1 MAVSAAAAVAAALSA
16 VAGRTAPGEFDGY
29 SRAPVSQVRALDAFA
44 DPEFEGRD
52 ASCFKATESVRLVP
66 GCGFNGSGGLRVKP
80 PLGGK
85 VRVDFSCKVVP
96 QPGKKYV
103 FSILRR
109 RNENGFAHVVWSCHD
124 KAGRDV
130 KANWNMKKKELP
142 AGWEEIEVEVAPPAG
157 KEIARHSFFTIVQAT
172 GSTAEKKNNPNAY
185 VDFDLIGLRED
196 VPEWMLCNTWP
207 IRNRVYREEG
217 RVRFHS
223 SFVGDVVPPGSRV
236 RYRVEL
242 IAADGNRLG
251 DQALKADANG
261 VFTADFGR
269 LAHSGPATL
278 RVSLADDTHRT
289 IAGVKEIPVAV
300 EGRPAEK
307 PDTIY
312 VPENGVCVM
321 NGRPFMPVGFF
332 TCFGKGNLYT
342 RETTETRLREMRENG
357 FNCITE
363 YWPAK
368 WDKPGSGY
376 YELCASNGISVLY
389 NLNQIYHNATDE
401 GVARFCAKAKG
412 LASEHRA
419 IVGWYAFDE
428 VTKDWAPFLEKFRRA
443 LGEATPDKVSWY
455 VNIHEPEPMLPCG
468 DIQGGDIY
476 PIDVGGRD
484 LEPMDRYVA
493 KCMACRPAAA
503 WHCPQSMNWGN
514 YRPGLKDN
522 RERYLKEAREPT
534 ENEYLSVALLYASH
548 GVKGFI
554 FYHFQ
559 DIFTGPVPE
568 LYDKRWEAM
577 KSVGRTLRSLEPFI
591 MSGRPIVE
599 VPHKDVKG
607 RTRLVLLTDADGR
620 KVVIAIGL
628 KRDNE
633 CTFTLP
639 DGRERTFRGK
649 DFSCEIFRCSDI
661 VERRAPIQPM
671 VCPAPKSME
680 LDAGRWVALDGSVP
694 VRVATAAQGAPQW
707 VAAHWEKWF
716 GARIKAESVDAAS
729 APQGEGAYGLEV
741 SEDGIAISAA
751 TLSGVRHAMYSLR
764 QLSMAGRGTLKVA
777 RYIAPAVKIAD
788 APALKWRGM
797 HLCWFPE
804 TSVSFVE
811 RFIRICAY
819 LKFNYLV
826 LEPWGVFRSEKFPWL
841 GWSDGKLTKAEAA
854 RLCAIANDLGV
865 TLVPQVNVFGHA
877 ANARGCAGKH
887 ATLDLSPEY
896 QPLFEP
902 LMGWNWCLSNPEAK
916 RVLREYV
923 AEVHEAFGNPPYF
936 HLGCDEATPPS
947 CPECSKGCYADL
959 VADHIRDMAEAVR
972 ERGARPIVWHDMY
985 LATGDRRFPLD
996 YCFGTGETAARID
1009 RLPKYVVIAEWN
1021 YLKPYD
1027 DGDFPAL
1034 RYFREL
1040 GFDVLTC
1047 PWDKPDGIDA
1057 QGRFAQANPW
1067 CGYLGTT
1074 WHHASGN
1081 PLRNMLVHG
1090 AHAAWGGD
1098 PAPFCQPWH
1107 ARIMTLLR
1115 QVQWDMPVTDRSQT
1129 GVFEADMQPVTHPNN
1144 YPGE

>member
-1 MAVSAAAAVAAALSA
+1 MRLATLAALALSLSA
-16 VAGRTAPGEFDGY
+16 SAESVRPGEFDGY
-29 SRAPVSQVRALDAFA
+29 SALPAREVKALDAFG
-44 DPEFEGRD
+44 DPEFEGRGTP
-52 ASCFKATESVRLVP
+52 CFKAKDGVSVVP
-66 GCGFNGSGGLRVKP
+66 GCGFNGSAGLRVRP

-85 VRVDFSCKVVP
+85 ARVDFKCNVVP
-96 QPGKKYV
+96 QPGRKYV

-130 KANWNMKKKELP
+130 KANWNMKKKVLP
-142 AGWEEIEVEVAPPAG
+142 AGWEQIEVEVAPPVG
-157 KEIARHSFFTIVQAT
+157 KEIAYHSFFTIVQAT
-172 GSTAEKKNNPNAY
+172 GVTAEKKNNPNAY

-196 VPEWMLCNTWP
+196 VPEWMVCNTWP
-207 IRNRVYREEG
+207 VRNLVYNDVG

-223 SFVGDVVPPGSRV
+223 SFVGDVVPPESHI

-242 IAADGNRLG
+242 LAADGGTIG
-251 DQALKADANG
+251 DQAARADAAG
-261 VFTADFGR
+261 VFTVDFGP
-269 LAHSGPATL
+269 LEYSGPATL

-289 IAGVKEIPVAV
+289 MAGVKNIPVTV
-300 EGRPAEK
+300 EKRPAAK
-307 PDTIY
+307 PDTIS
-312 VPENGVCVM
+312 VGEDGRCFM

-332 TCFGKGNLYT
+332 TSFGKGNLYT
-342 RETTETRLREMRENG
+342 RETTETRLREMHENG

-401 GVARFCAKAKG
+401 GIAKFCDRAKR
-412 LASEHRA
+412 LAAEHRA

-443 LGEATPDKVSWY
+443 LGEAVPDKVSWY

-476 PIDVGGRD
+476 PIKAGEGS

-493 KCMACRPAAA
+493 KCMACRPASA

-514 YRPGLKDN
+514 YSHELREN

-559 DIFTGPVPE
+559 DIFSGPVPE
-568 LYDKRWEAM
+568 LYEKRWEAM

-591 MSGRPIVE
+591 MGGRPIKE
-599 VPHKDVKG
+599 IPHKDVKG
-607 RTRLVLLTDADGR
+607 RTRVVQMTDEFDRSVVL
-620 KVVIAIGL
+620 AIGL
-628 KRDNE
+628 KADNE

-649 DFSCEIFRCSDI
+649 DFSCEVIRCSDV
-661 VERRAPIQPM
+661 VETRAPILPM

-680 LDAGRWVALDGSVP
+680 LDAKRWVALDGSVP
-694 VRVATAAQGAPQW
+694 VRVASPAPGAAQW
-707 VAAHWEKWF
+707 VAAHWQKWF
-716 GARIKAESVDAAS
+716 GARVEAKSSDAPD
-729 APQGEGAYGLEV
+729 APQGEGAYSLEV
-741 SEDGIAISAA
+741 SESGVTISAA

-764 QLSMAGRGTLKVA
+764 QLSMAGRGTLKVE
-777 RYIAPAVKIAD
+777 RYIAPAVKIED

-797 HLCWFPE
+797 HMCWFPE
-804 TSVSFVE
+804 TSVSSVE

-841 GWSDGKLTKAEAA
+841 GWREGSLTKAEAV
-854 RLCAIANDLGV
+854 RLRAIADDLGV

-887 ATLDLSPEY
+887 ATLDLAPEY

-916 RVLREYV
+916 RVLKEYL
-923 AEVHEAFGNPPYF
+923 AEVHEAFGKPPYF

-959 VADHIRDMAEAVR
+959 VVAHIAELSAAVR
-972 ERGARPIVWHDMY
+972 ALGARPIVWHDMF
-985 LATGDRRFPLD
+985 LASGDRRFARD
-996 YCFGTGETAARID
+996 YCFGTGEMAARAE
-1009 RLPKYVVIAEWN
+1009 RLPRDVVIAEWN

-1027 DGDFPAL
+1027 DGDFPAI
-1034 RYFREL
+1034 RHFHEM

-1047 PWDKPDGIDA
+1047 PWDKVDGIDA

-1074 WHHASGN
+1074 WHHCYGN
-1081 PLRNMLVHG
+1081 PLRDMLVHG

-1098 PAPFCQPWH
+1098 PAPYCRPWH

-1115 QVQWDMPVTDRSQT
+1115 QVQWDMPATERSQT
-1129 GVFEADMQPVTHPNN
+1129 GVFEADMPPVTHPNN
-1144 YPGE
+1144 

>member
-1 MAVSAAAAVAAALSA
+1 MAASCCEKRFFLAAAALFVAAAQCA
-16 VAGRTAPGEFDGY
+16 ADGGH
-29 SRAPVSQVRALDAFA
+29 SRQAMPEVRALDAFG
-44 DPEFEGRD
+44 DPEFEGRGI
-52 ASCFKATESVRLVP
+52 SCVKTNENVALGPHF
-66 GCGFNGSGGLRVKP
+66 GFNGSGGLRVKP
-80 PLGGK
+80 PPGQK

-124 KAGRDV
+124 KAGREV
-130 KANWNMKKKELP
+130 KANWNMKTRSLA
-142 AGWEEIEVEVAPPAG
+142 AGWKAVEVEVAPPAG
-157 KEIARHSFFTIVQAT
+157 VEIARHAFYTIVQAA
-172 GSTAEKKNNPNAY
+172 GFKAEEKNNPNAW
-185 VDFDLIGLRED
+185 VDFDLVGLRED
-196 VPEWMLCNTWP
+196 APEWMLANTWP
-207 IRNRVYREEG
+207 IRNRVYSEEG

-223 SFVGDVVPPGSRV
+223 GVVGDVTPPESRV
-236 RYRVEL
+236 RYRAEL
-242 IAADGNRLG
+242 LAADGGRIG
-251 DQALKADANG
+251 DQTLSADGNG
-261 VFTADFGR
+261 VFTADFGP
-269 LAHSGPATL
+269 LAYSGQATL
-278 RVSLADDTHRT
+278 RVSLVDDTRRVV
-289 IAGVKEIPVAV
+289 AGEKTIPVVV
-300 EGRPAEK
+300 ERRPDDRPGVISVREDGR
-307 PDTIY
+307 
-312 VPENGVCVM
+312 CFM

-332 TCFGKGNLYT
+332 TSFGKGDLYT
-342 RETTETRLREMRENG
+342 REATELRLREMRENG

-401 GVARFCAKAKG
+401 GIEKFCNKAKR
-412 LASEHRA
+412 LAAEHRA

-468 DIQGGDIY
+468 DIQGGDRY
-476 PIDVGGRD
+476 PIDVGECD
-484 LEPMDRYVA
+484 LEPMDSYVA
-493 KCMACRPAAA
+493 KCMACCPAAA

-514 YRPGLKDN
+514 YRPGLKEN
-522 RERYLKEAREPT
+522 RERYLREAREPT
-534 ENEYLSVALLYASH
+534 ENEYLSVALLYAAH

-559 DIFTGPVPE
+559 DIFSGPVPE
-568 LYDKRWEAM
+568 LYEKRWAAM
-577 KSVGRTLRSLEPFI
+577 KSVGRTLRSLEPYI
-591 MSGRPIVE
+591 MSGRPIE
-599 VPHKDVKG
+599 QVPHRDVKG
-607 RTRLVLLTDADGR
+607 RTRLVRLTDAADR
-620 KVVIAIGL
+620 KVVLAIGL

-633 CTFTLP
+633 CAFTLP

-649 DFSCEIFRCSDI
+649 DFSCEVFQCSDV
-661 VERRAPIQPM
+661 VERRAPIKPM
-671 VCPAPKSME
+671 VCPAPKRMD
-680 LDAGRWVALDGSVP
+680 LDAGTWVPLDGSSPVSVASSAPGAARWVAD
-694 VRVATAAQGAPQW
+694 
-707 VAAHWEKWF
+707 HWEKWF
-716 GARIKAESVDAAS
+716 GARVSVKEVDASGGA
-729 APQGEGAYGLEV
+729 AEEGAYGLEI
-741 SEDGIAISAA
+741 SPDGVEISAA
-751 TLSGVRHAMYSLR
+751 TLAGVRHAMYSLR

-777 RYIAPAVKIAD
+777 RYIAPAVKISD

-797 HLCWFPE
+797 HLCWFTE

-826 LEPWGVFRSEKFPWL
+826 LEPWGVFRSERFPWL
-841 GWSDGKLTKAEAA
+841 GWSDGKMTKAELA
-854 RLCAIANDLGV
+854 RLKAIADDLGV
-865 TLVPQVNVFGHA
+865 VLVPQVNVFGHA

-887 ATLDLSPEY
+887 STLDLAPEY

-916 RVLREYV
+916 RVLREYL
-923 AEVHEAFGNPPYF
+923 AEVHEAFGRPPYF

-947 CPECSKGCYADL
+947 CPDCSKGIYADL
-959 VADHIRDMAEAVR
+959 VAAHIRDMAETVR
-972 ERGARPIVWHDMY
+972 ARGARPIVWHDML

-996 YCFGTGETAARID
+996 YCFGTAETAAIAEG
-1009 RLPKYVVIAEWN
+1009 LPRDVIIAEWN

-1034 RYFREL
+1034 RHFHNM

-1047 PWDKPDGIDA
+1047 PWDRADGIDA

-1074 WHHASGN
+1074 WHHAQGN
-1081 PLRNMLVHG
+1081 PLRDMLVHG

-1115 QVQWDMPVTDRSQT
+1115 QVQWDMPVKGRAET
-1129 GVFEADMQPVTHPNN
+1129 GVFEAEMPPVTHPSN
-1144 YPGE
+1144 